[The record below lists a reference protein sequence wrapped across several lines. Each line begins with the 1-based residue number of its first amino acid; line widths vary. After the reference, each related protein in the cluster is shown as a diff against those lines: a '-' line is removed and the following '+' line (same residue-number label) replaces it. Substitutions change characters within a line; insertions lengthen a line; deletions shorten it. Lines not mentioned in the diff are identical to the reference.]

1 MLCDSTQS
9 VTQSESGMIVRIL
22 KIEKIM
28 LISLNPCQKNYDFV
42 RMT

>member
-9 VTQSESGMIVRIL
+9 VTQSESGIVRIL
-22 KIEKIM
+22 KIEKIL